1 MEKKIFVI
9 DDTESFIV
17 SSIVNNLNNLGHIGE
32 IIPWSKEKIASNKDY
47 FSDVVLAYIDDP
59 DDIDQDALQYLMEVC
74 SEKNNLYLAGREDDI
89 EEIKNANKLNS
100 IAGAFYRP
108 INATDVAEKIDRLTS
123 GNPIKQRNHILVV
136 DDSGTMLT
144 TMQEWL
150 GDKYRVSVVNSAMNA
165 ISFLTKS
172 IPDLILLDYE
182 MPGCSGPQLLE
193 MLRADENTA
202 KIPVI
207 FLTGKNDS
215 DSVKRVLMLKP
226 EGYLL
231 KNMSKEHIIER
242 VDDFFKTKSNHE

>member
-17 SSIVNNLNNLGHIGE
+17 SSIVKNLETLGHICE
-32 IIPWSKEKIASNKDY
+32 IIEWTKDAIEKNKDQ
-47 FSDVVLAYIDDP
+47 FSDVVLAYIDDV
-59 DDIDQDALQYLMEVC
+59 DEMEEDVLKYLMDVC
-74 SEKNNLYLAGREDDI
+74 SENKHNLYLAGHEDDI
-89 EEIKNANKLNS
+89 EEIKNANNSNS

-108 INATDVAEKIDRLTS
+108 INATEVAEKIAQLTS
-123 GNPIKQRNHILVV
+123 NNPIIQRKHILVV

-144 TMQEWL
+144 TIQEWL

-165 ISFLTKS
+165 ISFLAKS

-193 MLRADENTA
+193 MLRADERTA
-202 KIPVI
+202 KIPII

-215 DSVKRVLMLKP
+215 DSVKRVLALKP

-242 VDDFFKTKSNHE
+242 VDEFFRGR

>member
-1 MEKKIFVI
+1 MEKRIYII

-17 SSIVNNLNNLGHIGE
+17 GSIVKNLETLGHSCAVISWE
-32 IIPWSKEKIASNKDY
+32 MKDIKSNQY
-47 FSDVVLAYIDDP
+47 GFSDIVLAYIDDP
-59 DDIDQDALQYLMEVC
+59 DELEQDVLEYLIDLC
-74 SEKNNLYLAGREDDI
+74 SEKNNLYLIGREDDI
-89 EEIKNANKLNS
+89 EEIKNAYKSGS

-108 INATDVAEKIDRLTS
+108 INATEVAENIDQLTS
-123 GNPIKQRNHILVV
+123 SSPIKQRKHVLVV

-144 TMQEWL
+144 TIQEWL

-193 MLRADENTA
+193 MLRADDKTA

-215 DSVKRVLMLKP
+215 DSVKRVLALKP

-231 KNMSKEHIIER
+231 KNMSKEHIISR
-242 VDDFFKTKSNHE
+242 VDEFFN

>member
-1 MEKKIFVI
+1 MEKKIYII

-17 SSIVNNLNNLGHIGE
+17 SSIVKNLETLGHTCE
-32 IIPWSKEKIASNKDY
+32 VIPWSIDAIESNKEN

-59 DDIDQDALQYLMEVC
+59 DELEADVLQCLCDIC
-74 SEKNNLYLAGREDDI
+74 SGKNNLYMAGHEEDI
-89 EEIKNANKLNS
+89 EEIKNA
-100 IAGAFYRP
+100 IRTEFVAGTFYRP
-108 INATDVAEKIDRLTS
+108 INATEVAEKIDQLT
-123 GNPIKQRNHILVV
+123 GNNPIKQRKHILVV

-144 TMQEWL
+144 TIQEWL

-202 KIPVI
+202 SIPVI

-215 DSVKRVLMLKP
+215 DSVKRVLALKP

-242 VDDFFKTKSNHE
+242 VDEFFSSK

>member
-1 MEKKIFVI
+1 MGKQIYVI
-9 DDTESFIV
+9 DDSESFIV
-17 SSIVNNLNNLGHIGE
+17 SSIVKNLEMLGYTCE
-32 IIPWSKEKIASNKDY
+32 IIDWSKDAIASNKDD
-47 FSDVVLAYIDDP
+47 FKEVVLAYIDDV
-59 DDIDQDALQYLMEVC
+59 DDLEQDVLKYLMDVC
-74 SEKNNLYLAGREDDI
+74 SANNLYLVGHEEDI
-89 EEIKNANKLNS
+89 EEIKNANKSNT

-108 INATDVAEKIDRLTS
+108 INATEVAEKIGQLTS
-123 GNPIKQRNHILVV
+123 SNPVKQRKHILVV

-144 TMQEWL
+144 TIQEWL

-165 ISFLTKS
+165 ISFLSKC

-193 MLRADENTA
+193 MLRADDNTA
-202 KIPVI
+202 NIPVI

-215 DSVKRVLMLKP
+215 ESVKRVLALKP

-242 VDDFFKTKSNHE
+242 VDNFFSSK

>member
-1 MEKKIFVI
+1 MEKKIYII

-17 SSIVNNLNNLGHIGE
+17 SCIVTNLENLGHSSEVIS
-32 IIPWSKEKIASNKDY
+32 WSRTDIASNMEG

-59 DDIDQDALQYLMEVC
+59 DDLDQDALNYLLDVC
-74 SEKNNLYLAGREDDI
+74 SEKNNLYLVGREEDI
-89 EEIKNANKLNS
+89 EEIKSANKPNS

-108 INATDVAEKIDRLTS
+108 INATDVAEKVNMLTS
-123 GNPIKQRNHILVV
+123 SNPIKQRNHILVV

-150 GDKYRVSVVNSAMNA
+150 CDKYRVSVVNSAMNA
-165 ISFLTKS
+165 LSFLAKS
-172 IPDLILLDYE
+172 TPDLILLDYE

-193 MLRADENTA
+193 MLRNDENTA

-207 FLTGKNDS
+207 FLTGKNDP

-242 VDDFFKTKSNHE
+242 IDEFFETK

>member
-1 MEKKIFVI
+1 MDKRIYVI

-17 SSIVNNLNNLGHIGE
+17 GSIVKNLETLGHTCKLL
-32 IIPWSKEKIASNKDY
+32 PWSKEEIASNKDD
-47 FSDVVLAYIDDP
+47 FSEVVLAYIDDP
-59 DDIDQDALQYLMEVC
+59 DELDQEIMQYLMEVC
-74 SEKNNLYLAGREDDI
+74 SEKNNLYLAGHEDDI
-89 EEIKNANKLNS
+89 DEIKNANKINS

-108 INATDVAEKIDRLTS
+108 INATEVAEKISSLTNS
-123 GNPIKQRNHILVV
+123 NPIKQRNHILVV

-193 MLRADENTA
+193 MLRADEKTA
-202 KIPVI
+202 SIPVI

-215 DSVKRVLMLKP
+215 DSVKRVLALKP

-242 VDDFFKTKSNHE
+242 VDGFFKTK